1 MSFSQGSLSP
11 KIIKQDSIEYRC
23 FTEHQTRYLAKYIS
37 DNNFCDT
44 LYDECQSKVK
54 DIEGKMAEKEKANKA
69 LKRDK
74 VDMQGQLDEK
84 DLQNSSLN
92 NIVDMQEGEIKRH
105 KRGKRVLKIVL
116 GAISSAFIYSIAK

>member
-44 LYDECQSKVK
+44 LYDECQSKIK

-74 VDMQGQLDEK
+74 IDMQGQLDEK
-84 DLQNSSLN
+84 ALQNSSLN
-92 NIVDMQEGEIKRH
+92 NVIDMQEGEIKKH
-105 KRGKRVLKIVL
+105 KNQKKGLGGVLIATL
-116 GAISSAFIYSIAK
+116 ILLAITL